1 MPYIEES
8 DLLNLH
14 KEVEEAQKNS
24 KELLHQVKDKNKAL
38 QHIKT
43 QRNVLLGIVILL
55 AVGLLAL
62 FSLRI
67 DTNGTNLFEDKDGA
81 TVTADSLEE
90 VKTEM
95 DRLKIQNETL
105 SQVEEYYLAKALLEE
120 EKIYS
125 VQVMAFADTKTAL
138 VSEGLTNTRFVKNN
152 PFYSFSL
159 GNFETLGEAQA
170 FRKQLV
176 AMGFEDAFVASYQ
189 YGERIR
195 IEEPYSF

>member
-1 MPYIEES
+1 MPYIEEN

-24 KELLHQVKDKNKAL
+24 KELLHQVKDKNKVL

-43 QRNVLLGIVILL
+43 QRNVLLGIAILL

-62 FSLRI
+62 VLLKI
-67 DTNGTNLFEDKDGA
+67 DTSGTNLLEDKHSTTVA
-81 TVTADSLEE
+81 TDSLEE

-95 DRLKIQNETL
+95 DRLKAQNETL
-105 SQVEEYYLAKALLEE
+105 SQIEEYYLAKALLKE